1 VGVTAVAAGAVVVV
15 ALAVVAGASDE
26 LDPQED
32 STTQAAID
40 IQINGKKRRM

>member
-1 VGVTAVAAGAVVVV
+1 MGVAAVGVEAVVVA
-15 ALAVVAGASDE
+15 ALAVVTGASEE

-40 IQINGKKRRM
+40 IQINGEKRRM